1 MSKEEILDNNELI
14 AKFLKLKSFE
24 VGKTGKMAYI
34 INKEDYG
41 YKAIDLDYHKS
52 WGKLMPVIEKIE
64 SISEL
69 SKNRKCNFHVTIEK
83 HRCFI
88 KWGIGYT
95 ICDINDY
102 NNSKISIVYEAV
114 IEFIKWYNQ
123 NKLNETN

>member
-1 MSKEEILDNNELI
+1 MTSEEILDGNKLIAEFDGLKIITDDISFFDTNYKPLKKYNELWACI
-14 AKFLKLKSFE
+14 
-24 VGKTGKMAYI
+24 
-34 INKEDYG
+34 
-41 YKAIDLDYHKS
+41 
-52 WGKLMPVIEKIE
+52 MPIVEKIE

-69 SKNRKCNFHVTIEK
+69 SQNRKCNFHVTIEK

-102 NNSKISIVYEAV
+102 HNSKISIVYKAI

-123 NKLNETN
+123 NKKI